1 MIFNPSRSGRNKIS
15 HILKKPAALSMYDL
29 LLPPGLEDLK
39 RFSACYEFVDNF
51 IEVWLKFE
59 FEQKT

>member
-1 MIFNPSRSGRNKIS
+1 
-15 HILKKPAALSMYDL
+15 MYDL